1 MPSWAIN
8 SKKLSNYIKLNKM
21 DDNTITLETAQL
33 GIGDVVC
40 TTWFLTPQLRWKRK
54 EVDMTDG
61 TAMNINELQQ
71 MWQCS
76 NGEQKWEPVPFVE

>member
-1 MPSWAIN
+1 
-8 SKKLSNYIKLNKM
+8 M
-21 DDNTITLETAQL
+21 DDSTTILETAQL

-61 TAMNINELQQ
+61 TAININELQQ
-71 MWQCS
+71 MWQGS

>member
-1 MPSWAIN
+1 MEHEN
-8 SKKLSNYIKLNKM
+8 F
-21 DDNTITLETAQL
+21 NTEETTQL

-40 TTWFLTPQLRWKRK
+40 ITWRATNQLRWKQK
-54 EVDMTDG
+54 EVNMMDG

-71 MWQCS
+71 MWQGS

>member
-21 DDNTITLETAQL
+21 DDNTITVETAQL
-33 GIGDVVC
+33 GTGGMSS
-40 TTWFLTPQLRWKRK
+40 TWFLTPQLRWKLK
-54 EVDMTDG
+54 EVNMMDG

-71 MWQCS
+71 MWQGS

>member
-1 MPSWAIN
+1 MKET
-8 SKKLSNYIKLNKM
+8 SKNK
-21 DDNTITLETAQL
+21 ETVQQ

-54 EVDMTDG
+54 EVDMMDG

-71 MWQCS
+71 MWQGS
-76 NGEQKWEPVPFVE
+76 NGEQKWEPVPFVEQ

>member
-1 MPSWAIN
+1 MTRET
-8 SKKLSNYIKLNKM
+8 IK
-21 DDNTITLETAQL
+21 EQVEQL
-33 GIGDVVC
+33 GIGGVVC
-40 TTWFLTPQLRWKRK
+40 NTWFLTPQLRWKRK

-71 MWQCS
+71 MWQGS

>member
-21 DDNTITLETAQL
+21 DDNTITVGTAQL
-33 GIGDVVC
+33 GIGDGVC
-40 TTWFLTPQLRWKRK
+40 STWLLTPQLRWKLK
-54 EVDMTDG
+54 EVDMMDG

-71 MWQCS
+71 MWQGS